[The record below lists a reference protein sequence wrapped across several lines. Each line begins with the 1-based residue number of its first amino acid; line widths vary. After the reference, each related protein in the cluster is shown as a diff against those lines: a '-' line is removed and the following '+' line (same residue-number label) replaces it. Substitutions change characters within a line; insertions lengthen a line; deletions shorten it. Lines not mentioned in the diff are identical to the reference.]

1 MVWPNCL
8 DLLATLF
15 LFLIFVI
22 EATSKTGLEP
32 EGRSKKHRSSKLQL
46 PKTTPSLTNPS
57 EEDNTS
63 IGPLAKQGA
72 LCANKSN
79 ILLRVIH
86 VPKAGGIESNAMLA
100 SFTALS

>member
-8 DLLATLF
+8 DLLATL
-15 LFLIFVI
+15 LLLLIVVI
-22 EATSKTGLEP
+22 EATGKTGPEP
-32 EGRSKKHRSSKLQL
+32 EGRSKKRRSSKLQL
-46 PKTTPSLTNPS
+46 STTTPSLTNPR

-72 LCANKSN
+72 LCANKSD

-86 VPKAGGIESNAMLA
+86 VPKAGGIESYALLA
-100 SFTALS
+100 NFTALS